1 MKRAAI
7 FLDRDGVLNEEKS
20 YISRVDDLHI
30 FPYAQLCVKRFHE
43 LGYLVIVISNQ
54 SGIAR
59 GIIEEEILLKIN
71 NKLQIETDV
80 DAIYYCPH
88 YPGGIIPQYA
98 IQCECRKPGIGMIQR
113 ACKDYEIDLNK
124 SYMVGDRASDINTG
138 INCGIKTV
146 LLESGYGSANLEE
159 NVEADYVMSDLR
171 DVVKKLEELT

>member
-1 MKRAAI
+1 MKKPAL
-7 FLDRDGVLNEEKS
+7 FLDRDGVLNEEIS
-20 YISRVDDLHI
+20 YISRVENLNI
-30 FPYAQLCVKRFHE
+30 FPYVPSCVKRFHE

-59 GIIEEEILLKIN
+59 GIIEEEILLEIN
-71 NKLQIETDV
+71 NRLQMETGV

-88 YPGGIIPQYA
+88 HPNGIIKKYA
-98 IQCECRKPGIGMIQR
+98 IQCECRKPGIGMIER

-138 INCGIKTV
+138 IKCGIKTV